1 MKLLTTSQGINPT
14 PGITL
19 KRVRLII
26 LSLALTAISACAT
39 SQTNYVEPNEVSIT
53 YTNEIN
59 GYSVYVL
66 WKPMIVSN
74 NHTIGP
80 AIIEFYKTDE
90 SYSFYLTNNHFGI
103 ENSKLPFT
111 YTKDNLSIASLNEYD
126 IELEYNKDDLGSD
139 YSFGTT
145 NQPFFFQDLDFDTI
159 EELVFVEIDNGQ
171 RGIASYKAYK
181 FENSELQPDR
191 YGITSIEPF
200 RSLDEM
206 STVDYLTKRITIY
219 KSGGN
224 CANSYEIYKLQPA
237 KNDYE
242 ANSFVLETIIEEQ
255 RDEKSNKCYESTY
268 SVIGQSKKLIA
279 KKELPNN

>member
-1 MKLLTTSQGINPT
+1 MKLLNRSQRIIPT
-14 PGITL
+14 LGTTL

-26 LSLALTAISACAT
+26 LSLALTAISACAS
-39 SQTNYVEPNEVSIT
+39 SQTNYVEPNGVSIA

-59 GYSVYVL
+59 GYSVFVL
-66 WKPMIVSN
+66 WKPMLVSN
-74 NHTIGP
+74 NRTIGP
-80 AIIEFYKTDE
+80 AILEFYKTDE
-90 SYSFYLTNNHFGI
+90 ASSFYLTNNHFGI

-111 YTKDNLSIASLNEYD
+111 YAKDGLSIASFNEYE
-126 IELEYNKDDLGSD
+126 IELAYNEDDLGSE

-145 NQPFFFQDLDFDTI
+145 NEPFFFQDLDFDTSK
-159 EELVFVEIDNGQ
+159 ELVFVEIGNGQ
-171 RGIASYKAYK
+171 RGIASFKAYK

-206 STVDYLTKRITIY
+206 SKVDYLTKRITIY

-237 KNDYE
+237 KNEYE
-242 ANSFVLETIIEEQ
+242 GNSFVLETVIEEQ
-255 RDEKSNKCYESTY
+255 IEEKSNKCYELTY
-268 SVIGQSKKLIA
+268 SVIEQSKKLLS
-279 KKELPNN
+279 KKEIN

>member
-1 MKLLTTSQGINPT
+1 M
-14 PGITL
+14 
-19 KRVRLII
+19 
-26 LSLALTAISACAT
+26 
-39 SQTNYVEPNEVSIT
+39 
-53 YTNEIN
+53 
-59 GYSVYVL
+59 
-66 WKPMIVSN
+66 
-74 NHTIGP
+74 
-80 AIIEFYKTDE
+80 
-90 SYSFYLTNNHFGI
+90 
-103 ENSKLPFT
+103 
-111 YTKDNLSIASLNEYD
+111 
-126 IELEYNKDDLGSD
+126 GSD

-159 EELVFVEIDNGQ
+159 EELVFLEIDNGQ
-171 RGIASYKAYK
+171 RGIASFKAYK

-224 CANSYEIYKLQPA
+224 CANIHEIYKLQPA

>member
-1 MKLLTTSQGINPT
+1 MKILKTLQRDFST

-26 LSLALTAISACAT
+26 LSLALTAISTYAAA
-39 SQTNYVEPNEVSIT
+39 QTTYYEPNGVSIS
-53 YTNEIN
+53 YSKVIN

-66 WKPMIVSN
+66 WKPMVVSN
-74 NHTIGP
+74 NRTIGP
-80 AIIEFYKTDE
+80 AIIEFYSVDE
-90 SYSFYLTNNHFGI
+90 PYSFFLTNNHFGI

-111 YTKDNLSIASLNEYD
+111 YSEDGLGIVSINEYEIYLGYD
-126 IELEYNKDDLGSD
+126 NDDLESA

-145 NQPFFFQDLDFDTI
+145 NQPFFFQDLDFDKI
-159 EELVFVEIDNGQ
+159 EELVLVESENGQ
-171 RGIASYKAYK
+171 RGIASFKAYK

-206 STVDYLTKRITIY
+206 SKVDYLTKRITLY

-224 CANSYEIYKLQPA
+224 CANSHEIYKLQPA